1 MRRDIS
7 SEVSRQ
13 IAGNTNKLALLIGE
27 EVGKQLKTSDIA
39 ANYNINKLEVITQI
53 DNNSGLDKFIDSLNQ
68 LPLLAMVR
76 K

>member
-39 ANYNINKLEVITQI
+39 ANYNINKLEVIT
-53 DNNSGLDKFIDSLNQ
+53 
-68 LPLLAMVR
+68 
-76 K
+76 